1 MRVLLVSVKSK
12 KIYGGIAT
20 WTDYFLES
28 CKVSGIEVHLVNT
41 EVVGKRL
48 ETETASR
55 DFLDEYKRTKRIFGD
70 LKSFL
75 SSNSYSAVHLNT
87 SCGTLGIIR
96 DYLIAKKIKKNNL
109 RLITHYHCD
118 IPDWVK
124 NRLGKHYL
132 KKLCG
137 ISDVNVVLCNRSKKY
152 LEDNFGA
159 SCIIMPNFVN
169 DELVLN
175 TPKEIKGEIKTA
187 VFVGRV
193 CRAKGADKVLELA
206 KRFPDITFKLI
217 GKPDDDVV
225 KSDSPVNVEIPG
237 TMSHEDLIKHLD
249 EADLFVLPSISEG
262 FSLALTEAMARGI
275 PIVATDVGANKDMLS
290 GGCGI
295 VTAVGDVDAME
306 KAICELDSIEKRRD
320 MSLHSVE
327 KIRENYVSSV
337 VINRILEMYE

>member
-152 LEDNFGA
+152 LEDNFGT
-159 SCIIMPNFVN
+159 SCVIMPNFVN

-262 FSLALTEAMARGI
+262 FSVALAEAMARGV
-275 PIVATDVGANKDMLS
+275 PSVVTNVGANEEMLS
-290 GGCGI
+290 DGCGI
-295 VTAVGDVDAME
+295 VVDVGDTDAME
-306 KAICELDSIEKRRD
+306 KAIKELSSIGKRQK
-320 MSLHSVE
+320 MSNNAIE
-327 KIRENYVSSV
+327 KIRNNYVSSLV
-337 VINRILEMYE
+337 VNKFSQMYE